1 MGNQPSRNLGILT
14 VLVLA
19 QFMGTS
25 LWFAGNAAA
34 PELEALLGQSGLVPM
49 ITSAVQLGFIV
60 GTFFYALFQL
70 SDRYSPSQVFLWSSL
85 AAGAVNVALL
95 LIPLQLEWILG
106 SRFLTGFFLGGIY
119 PVGMKIAADYT
130 KGGLGVALGFLVG
143 ALVLGT
149 AFPFLIQG
157 LELDVSYRVLILVPA
172 GLACLGGLLVGIGI
186 PNGPYRKPNPALN
199 FSLIPQLARNKALQ
213 GAAGGYFG
221 HMWEV
226 YTFWAF
232 LPLLLGFL
240 TQNTLSPA
248 TQSLWTFLLIGIGGI
263 SCAVG
268 GLISKK
274 VGSGT
279 VAMGSLIGSG
289 VCGLLLLLVPEFP
302 MAAVFPFLLLW
313 GLLVTAD
320 SPQFSTLVAQSVAPE
335 HRGTAL
341 TLVNGLGF
349 GLTIVSI
356 QVTQFASGFLSP
368 NQFIGLLCLG
378 PVVGVFLFFSSRRF
392 SQKNPEDLKKIPLT
406 PLPRV
411 IS

>member
-1 MGNQPSRNLGILT
+1 MAKNRGVLT
-14 VLVLA
+14 LAALVLA
-19 QFMGTS
+19 QFLGTS

-34 PELEALLGQSGLVPM
+34 PELESLLGQSGLVPT

-60 GTFFYALFQL
+60 GTFFYAVFQL
-70 SDRYSPSQVFLWSSL
+70 ADRYSPSQVFLWSSL

-95 LIPLQLEWILG
+95 WVPLQLEWILG

-130 KGGLGVALGFLVG
+130 KSGLGVALGFLVG
-143 ALVLGT
+143 ALVIGT

-186 PNGPYRKPNPALN
+186 PDGPYRKPNPALN

-221 HMWEV
+221 HMWEI

-240 TQNTLSPA
+240 THHTLSPA
-248 TQSLWTFLLIGIGGI
+248 TQSLWTFVLIGIGGI

-268 GLISKK
+268 GLISQKL
-274 VGSGT
+274 GSGT
-279 VAMGSLIGSG
+279 VAMASLIGSG
-289 VCGLLLLLVPEFP
+289 VCGLVLLVFPEFAFWAP
-302 MAAVFPFLLLW
+302 LPFLFVW
-313 GLLVTAD
+313 GLLLSPD

-356 QVTQFASGFLSP
+356 QFTQHLAGFLSP

-378 PVVGVFLFFSSRRF
+378 PVMGVFLFFYSRGF
-392 SQKNPEDLKKIPLT
+392 SKKNTGD
-406 PLPRV
+406 
-411 IS
+411 

>member
-1 MGNQPSRNLGILT
+1 MT

-60 GTFFYALFQL
+60 GTFGYAFFQVA
-70 SDRYSPSQVFLWSSL
+70 DRFSPSKVFLWSAVAAALANLSL
-85 AAGAVNVALL
+85 LFLPMQFEVLL
-95 LIPLQLEWILG
+95 G
-106 SRFLTGFFLGGIY
+106 GRFLTGVFLGGIY

-130 KGGLGVALGFLVG
+130 KGGLGVALGFLIG
-143 ALVLGT
+143 ALVVGT

-186 PNGPYRKPNPALN
+186 PDGPYRKPNPALN

-221 HMWEV
+221 HMWEL

-232 LPLLLGFL
+232 LPLLLGYL

-248 TQSLWTFLLIGIGGI
+248 TQSLWTFVLIGIGGI
-263 SCAVG
+263 SCSVG
-268 GLISKK
+268 GLVSQKL
-274 VGSGT
+274 GSGT
-279 VAMGSLIGSG
+279 VAMASLIGSG
-289 VCGLLLLLVPEFP
+289 TCGLILWVFPEFAFWAPIPFLFVWGLLLSP
-302 MAAVFPFLLLW
+302 
-313 GLLVTAD
+313 D

-378 PVVGVFLFFSSRRF
+378 PVVGVFLFL
-392 SQKNPEDLKKIPLT
+392 KNPTNK
-406 PLPRV
+406 
-411 IS
+411 

>member
-1 MGNQPSRNLGILT
+1 MGNRPSTSSHRWILT

-34 PELEALLGQSGLVPM
+34 PQLESLLGQSGLVPT

-60 GTFFYALFQL
+60 GTFFYAVFQV

-85 AAGAVNVALL
+85 MAGAVNVALL
-95 LIPLQLEWILG
+95 LVPLQLDWILG

-119 PVGMKIAADYT
+119 PVGMKIAADYS
-130 KGGLGVALGFLVG
+130 KEGLGLALGFLVG
-143 ALVLGT
+143 ALVVGT

-157 LELDVSYRVLILVPA
+157 LELDISYQALILVPA

-186 PNGPYRKPNPALN
+186 PDGPYRKPNPALN

-221 HMWEV
+221 HMWEL

-232 LPLLLGFL
+232 LPLLLNYL
-240 TQNTLSPA
+240 TQNTLTPA
-248 TQSLWTFLLIGIGGI
+248 IQSLWTFVLIGIGGI
-263 SCAVG
+263 SCSLG
-268 GLISKK
+268 GWIAQKL
-274 VGSGT
+274 GSGT
-279 VAMGSLIGSG
+279 VAMASLIGSG
-289 VCGLLLLLVPEFP
+289 TCGLILWVFPEVAYWAPIPFLFVWGLLLSP
-302 MAAVFPFLLLW
+302 
-313 GLLVTAD
+313 D

-356 QVTQFASGFLSP
+356 QVTQFAANFLSP

-378 PVVGVFLFFSSRRF
+378 PLVGVFLFFYSRG
-392 SQKNPEDLKKIPLT
+392 LKRI
-406 PLPRV
+406 
-411 IS
+411 

>member
-1 MGNQPSRNLGILT
+1 MAKNRGTLT
-14 VLVLA
+14 LAALVLA

-34 PELEALLGQSGLVPM
+34 PELEQLLGQSGLVPW

-60 GTFFYALFQL
+60 GTFFYAVFQL
-70 SDRYSPSQVFLWSSL
+70 ADRYSPSRVFLWSSL

-95 LIPLQLEWILG
+95 FVPLQLDWILG
-106 SRFLTGFFLGGIY
+106 SRFLTGFLLGGIY

-143 ALVLGT
+143 ALVVGT

-157 LELDVSYRVLILVPA
+157 MELDLSYQVLILVPA

-186 PNGPYRKPNPALN
+186 PDGPYRKPNPALN

-221 HMWEV
+221 HMWEL

-232 LPLLLGFL
+232 LPMLLGYL
-240 TQNTLSPA
+240 THYSLPPA
-248 TQSLWTFLLIGIGGI
+248 TQSLWTFVLIGIGGI
-263 SCAVG
+263 SCPLG
-268 GLISKK
+268 GLISQKL
-274 VGSGT
+274 GSGT
-279 VAMGSLIGSG
+279 VAMASLIGSG
-289 VCGLLLLLVPEFP
+289 ACGLVLGVFPEFAFWAPLPFLFVWGLLLSP
-302 MAAVFPFLLLW
+302 
-313 GLLVTAD
+313 D

-356 QVTQFASGFLSP
+356 QFTQHLAGFLSP

-378 PVVGVFLFFSSRRF
+378 PVVGVFLFFYSRR
-392 SQKNPEDLKKIPLT
+392 LKKS
-406 PLPRV
+406 PLPPW
-411 IS
+411 

>member
-1 MGNQPSRNLGILT
+1 MT

-34 PELEALLGQSGLVPM
+34 PELESLLGQSELVPM

-60 GTFFYALFQL
+60 GTFFYAVFQV
-70 SDRYSPSQVFLWSSL
+70 SDRYSPSRVFLWSSL
-85 AAGAVNVALL
+85 AAGAVNSALL
-95 LIPLQLEWILG
+95 LGPLQLDWILG

-143 ALVLGT
+143 ALVVGT

-186 PNGPYRKPNPALN
+186 PDGPYRKPNPALN

-221 HMWEV
+221 HMWEL

-232 LPLLLGFL
+232 LPLLLGYL

-248 TQSLWTFLLIGIGGI
+248 TQSLWTFVLIGIGGI
-263 SCAVG
+263 SCSVG
-268 GLISKK
+268 GLISQKL
-274 VGSGT
+274 GSGT
-279 VAMGSLIGSG
+279 VAMASLIGSG
-289 VCGLLLLLVPEFP
+289 TCGLILWVFPEFAFWAPISFLFVWGLLLSP
-302 MAAVFPFLLLW
+302 
-313 GLLVTAD
+313 D

-356 QVTQFASGFLSP
+356 QFTQFLAEFLSP
-368 NQFIGLLCLG
+368 NQFIGLLCIG
-378 PVVGVFLFFSSRRF
+378 PVVGVVLFL
-392 SQKNPEDLKKIPLT
+392 KNPKNK
-406 PLPRV
+406 
-411 IS
+411 

>member
-1 MGNQPSRNLGILT
+1 MSNNRGVLILAA
-14 VLVLA
+14 LVLA
-19 QFMGTS
+19 QFLGTS

-34 PELEALLGQSGLVPM
+34 PELERLLGQSGLVPT

-70 SDRYSPSQVFLWSSL
+70 TDRYSPSQVFLWSSL

-95 LIPLQLEWILG
+95 FVPLQLDWILG

-157 LELDVSYRVLILVPA
+157 LELDVSYRALILVPA

-186 PNGPYRKPNPALN
+186 PDGPYRKPNPALN

-221 HMWEV
+221 HMWEL

-232 LPLLLGFL
+232 LPLLISFL
-240 TQNTLSPA
+240 TKNSLSSVS
-248 TQSLWTFLLIGIGGI
+248 QSTWTFAIIAVGGI
-263 SCAVG
+263 SCALG
-268 GLISKK
+268 GLISQKL
-274 VGSGT
+274 GSGT
-279 VAMGSLIGSG
+279 VAMASLIGSG
-289 VCGLLLLLVPEFP
+289 VCGLVLGIFPEFAFWAP
-302 MAAVFPFLLLW
+302 IPFLFVW
-313 GLLVTAD
+313 GLLLSPD

-356 QVTQFASGFLSP
+356 QFTQHLAGFLSP

-378 PVVGVFLFFSSRRF
+378 PVVGVFLFL
-392 SQKNPEDLKKIPLT
+392 KNPKNKKSPPPPL
-406 PLPRV
+406 
-411 IS
+411 

>member
-1 MGNQPSRNLGILT
+1 MAKNRGTLT
-14 VLVLA
+14 LAALVLA

-34 PELEALLGQSGLVPM
+34 PELEQLLGQSGLVPM
-49 ITSAVQLGFIV
+49 ITSAVQLGFIM
-60 GTFFYALFQL
+60 GTFFYSVFQL
-70 SDRYSPSQVFLWSSL
+70 ADRYSPSQVFLWSSL
-85 AAGAVNVALL
+85 AAGAVNVALIFL
-95 LIPLQLEWILG
+95 PLQLDWILG

-143 ALVLGT
+143 ALVVGT

-157 LELDVSYRVLILVPA
+157 LELNLSYRVLILVPA
-172 GLACLGGLLVGIGI
+172 GSASIGGLLVGFGI
-186 PNGPYRKPNPALN
+186 PDGPYRKPNPALN

-221 HMWEV
+221 HMWEL

-232 LPLLLGFL
+232 LPMLLGFL
-240 TQNTLSPA
+240 THHTLSYA
-248 TQSLWTFLLIGIGGI
+248 TQSLWTFVLIGIGGI
-263 SCAVG
+263 SCSIG
-268 GLISKK
+268 GLISQKL
-274 VGSGT
+274 GSGT
-279 VAMGSLIGSG
+279 VAMASLIGSG
-289 VCGLLLLLVPEFP
+289 TCGLILWIFPEIAFWAPFPFLFVWGLLLSP
-302 MAAVFPFLLLW
+302 
-313 GLLVTAD
+313 D

-356 QVTQFASGFLSP
+356 QFTQYLAGFLSP
-368 NQFIGLLCLG
+368 NQFIGLLSLG
-378 PVVGVFLFFSSRRF
+378 PVVGVFLFFYSRRF
-392 SQKNPEDLKKIPLT
+392 SRKNTVD
-406 PLPRV
+406 
-411 IS
+411 

>member
-1 MGNQPSRNLGILT
+1 L
-14 VLVLA
+14 
-19 QFMGTS
+19 
-25 LWFAGNAAA
+25 
-34 PELEALLGQSGLVPM
+34 
-49 ITSAVQLGFIV
+49 
-60 GTFFYALFQL
+60 
-70 SDRYSPSQVFLWSSL
+70 D
-85 AAGAVNVALL
+85 
-95 LIPLQLEWILG
+95 WILG

-157 LELDVSYRVLILVPA
+157 LELDLSYRVLILVPA
-172 GLACLGGLLVGIGI
+172 FLACLGGLLVGIGI
-186 PNGPYRKPNPALN
+186 PDGPYRKPNPALN

-221 HMWEV
+221 HMWEL

-240 TQNTLSPA
+240 THNTLPPA
-248 TQSLWTFLLIGIGGI
+248 TQSLWTFVLIGIGGI
-263 SCAVG
+263 SCSVG
-268 GLISKK
+268 GLISQK

-279 VAMGSLIGSG
+279 VAMASLIGSG
-289 VCGLLLLLVPEFP
+289 ICGLILGVFPEFAFWAPLPFLFVWGLLLSP
-302 MAAVFPFLLLW
+302 
-313 GLLVTAD
+313 D

-356 QVTQFASGFLSP
+356 QFTQHLAGFLSP

-378 PVVGVFLFFSSRRF
+378 PVVGVFLFFYSRR
-392 SQKNPEDLKKIPLT
+392 LKKS
-406 PLPRV
+406 PLPPW
-411 IS
+411 

>member
-1 MGNQPSRNLGILT
+1 MAKNRGVLT
-14 VLVLA
+14 LAALVLA
-19 QFMGTS
+19 QFLGTS

-34 PELEALLGQSGLVPM
+34 PELESLLGQSGLVPT

-60 GTFFYALFQL
+60 GTFFYAVFQL
-70 SDRYSPSQVFLWSSL
+70 ADRYSPSQVFLWSSL

-95 LIPLQLEWILG
+95 FVPLQLDWILG

-130 KGGLGVALGFLVG
+130 KSGLGVALGFLVG
-143 ALVLGT
+143 ALVIGT

-157 LELDVSYRVLILVPA
+157 LELEVSYRVLILVPA

-186 PNGPYRKPNPALN
+186 PDGPYRKPNPALN

-221 HMWEV
+221 HMWEI

-240 TQNTLSPA
+240 THHTLSPA
-248 TQSLWTFLLIGIGGI
+248 NQSLWTFVLIGIGGI

-268 GLISKK
+268 GLISQK

-279 VAMGSLIGSG
+279 VAMASLIGSG
-289 VCGLLLLLVPEFP
+289 VCGLVLGVFPEFAFWAP
-302 MAAVFPFLLLW
+302 IPFLFVW
-313 GLLVTAD
+313 GLLLSPD

-335 HRGTAL
+335 HRGTTL

-356 QVTQFASGFLSP
+356 QFTQYLAGFLSP

-378 PVVGVFLFFSSRRF
+378 PVVGVFLFFYSRRF
-392 SQKNPEDLKKIPLT
+392 SQKNTAD
-406 PLPRV
+406 
-411 IS
+411 

>member
-1 MGNQPSRNLGILT
+1 MAKNRGVLT
-14 VLVLA
+14 LAALVLA
-19 QFMGTS
+19 QFLGTS

-34 PELEALLGQSGLVPM
+34 PELESLLGQSGLVPT

-60 GTFFYALFQL
+60 GTFFYAVFQL
-70 SDRYSPSQVFLWSSL
+70 ADRYSPSQVFLWSSL

-95 LIPLQLEWILG
+95 WVPLQLEWILG

-143 ALVLGT
+143 ALVVGT

-157 LELDVSYRVLILVPA
+157 LELDLSYRVLILVPA

-186 PNGPYRKPNPALN
+186 PDGPYRKPNPALN
-199 FSLIPQLARNKALQ
+199 FSLIPKLARNKALQ

-221 HMWEV
+221 HMWEL

-240 TQNTLSPA
+240 THNTLSPA
-248 TQSLWTFLLIGIGGI
+248 TQSLWTFVLIGIGGI
-263 SCAVG
+263 SCSVG
-268 GLISKK
+268 GLISQKL
-274 VGSGT
+274 GSGT
-279 VAMGSLIGSG
+279 VAMASLIGSG
-289 VCGLLLLLVPEFP
+289 ACGLILGVFPEFAFWAPIPFLFVWGLLLSP
-302 MAAVFPFLLLW
+302 
-313 GLLVTAD
+313 D

-356 QVTQFASGFLSP
+356 QFTQHLAGFLSP

-378 PVVGVFLFFSSRRF
+378 PVVGVFLFFYSPGY
-392 SQKNPEDLKKIPLT
+392 SQKNTGD
-406 PLPRV
+406 
-411 IS
+411 

>member
-1 MGNQPSRNLGILT
+1 MGNRPSPSPSPSRNLGILT

-34 PELEALLGQSGLVPM
+34 PELEGLLGQSGLVPM

-60 GTFFYALFQL
+60 GTFFYAVFQV
-70 SDRYSPSQVFLWSSL
+70 SDRYSPSRVFLWSSL
-85 AAGAVNVALL
+85 AAGAVNVTLL
-95 LIPLQLEWILG
+95 FVPLQLEWILG

-143 ALVLGT
+143 ALVVGT

-186 PNGPYRKPNPALN
+186 PDGPYRKPNPALN

-221 HMWEV
+221 HMWEL

-232 LPLLLGFL
+232 LPLLLSFL

-248 TQSLWTFLLIGIGGI
+248 TQSLWTFVLIGIGGI
-263 SCAVG
+263 SCSVG
-268 GLISKK
+268 GLVSQKL
-274 VGSGT
+274 GSGT
-279 VAMGSLIGSG
+279 VAMASLIGSG
-289 VCGLLLLLVPEFP
+289 ICGLVLWVFPEFAFWVPIPFLFVWGLLLSP
-302 MAAVFPFLLLW
+302 
-313 GLLVTAD
+313 D

-356 QVTQFASGFLSP
+356 QFTQHLAGFLSP
-368 NQFIGLLCLG
+368 NQFIGLLCIG
-378 PVVGVFLFFSSRRF
+378 PVVGVFLFFSS
-392 SQKNPEDLKKIPLT
+392 T
-406 PLPRV
+406 PG
-411 IS
+411 

>member
-1 MGNQPSRNLGILT
+1 MAKNRGVLT
-14 VLVLA
+14 LAALVLA
-19 QFMGTS
+19 QFLGTS

-34 PELEALLGQSGLVPM
+34 PELESLLGQSGLVPT

-60 GTFFYALFQL
+60 GTFFYAVFQL
-70 SDRYSPSQVFLWSSL
+70 ADRYSPSQVFLWSSL

-95 LIPLQLEWILG
+95 FVPLQLEWILG

-143 ALVLGT
+143 ALVVGT

-186 PNGPYRKPNPALN
+186 PDGPYRKPNPALN

-221 HMWEV
+221 HMWEI

-240 TQNTLSPA
+240 THNTLSPA
-248 TQSLWTFLLIGIGGI
+248 TQSLWTFVLIGIGGI

-268 GLISKK
+268 GLISQKL
-274 VGSGT
+274 GSGT
-279 VAMGSLIGSG
+279 VAMASLIGSG
-289 VCGLLLLLVPEFP
+289 VCGLVLLVFPEFAFWAP
-302 MAAVFPFLLLW
+302 LPFLFVW
-313 GLLVTAD
+313 GLLLSPD

-356 QVTQFASGFLSP
+356 QFTQHLAGFLSP

-378 PVVGVFLFFSSRRF
+378 PVVGVFLFFYSRGF
-392 SQKNPEDLKKIPLT
+392 SKKNTGE
-406 PLPRV
+406 
-411 IS
+411 

>member
-1 MGNQPSRNLGILT
+1 MGNRPSPSPSRNLGILT

-34 PELEALLGQSGLVPM
+34 PELESLLGQSELVPM

-60 GTFFYALFQL
+60 GTFFYAVFQV
-70 SDRYSPSQVFLWSSL
+70 SDRYSPSRVFLWSSL
-85 AAGAVNVALL
+85 AAGAVNSALL
-95 LIPLQLEWILG
+95 LGPLQLDWILG

-143 ALVLGT
+143 ALVVGT

-186 PNGPYRKPNPALN
+186 PDGPYRKPNPALN

-221 HMWEV
+221 HMWEL

-232 LPLLLGFL
+232 LPLLLGYL

-248 TQSLWTFLLIGIGGI
+248 TQSLWTFVLIGIGGI
-263 SCAVG
+263 SCSVG
-268 GLISKK
+268 GLISQKL
-274 VGSGT
+274 GSGT
-279 VAMGSLIGSG
+279 VAMASLIGSG
-289 VCGLLLLLVPEFP
+289 TCGLILWVFPEFAFWAPISFLFVWGLLLSP
-302 MAAVFPFLLLW
+302 
-313 GLLVTAD
+313 D

-356 QVTQFASGFLSP
+356 QFTQFLAEFLSP
-368 NQFIGLLCLG
+368 NQFIGLLCIG
-378 PVVGVFLFFSSRRF
+378 PVVGVVLFL
-392 SQKNPEDLKKIPLT
+392 KNPKNK
-406 PLPRV
+406 
-411 IS
+411 

>member
-1 MGNQPSRNLGILT
+1 MAKNRGVLT
-14 VLVLA
+14 LAALVLA

-34 PELEALLGQSGLVPM
+34 PELEQLLGQSGLVPM

-60 GTFFYALFQL
+60 GTFFYAVFQL
-70 SDRYSPSQVFLWSSL
+70 ADRYSPSTVFLWSSL

-95 LIPLQLEWILG
+95 FVPLQLDWILG

-143 ALVLGT
+143 ALVVGT

-157 LELDVSYRVLILVPA
+157 LELDLSYQVLILVPA
-172 GLACLGGLLVGIGI
+172 GLASLGGLLVGIGI
-186 PNGPYRKPNPALN
+186 PDGPYRKPNPALN

-213 GAAGGYFG
+213 GAAGGYLG
-221 HMWEV
+221 HMWEL

-240 TQNTLSPA
+240 THHTLPPA
-248 TQSLWTFLLIGIGGI
+248 TQSLWTFVLIGIGGI
-263 SCAVG
+263 SCSVG
-268 GLISKK
+268 GLISQKL
-274 VGSGT
+274 GSGT
-279 VAMGSLIGSG
+279 VAMASLIGSG
-289 VCGLLLLLVPEFP
+289 VCGLILGVFPEFAFWAP
-302 MAAVFPFLLLW
+302 LPFLFVW
-313 GLLVTAD
+313 GLLLSPD

-356 QVTQFASGFLSP
+356 QFTQHLAGFLSP

-378 PVVGVFLFFSSRRF
+378 PVVGVFLFFYSRRF
-392 SQKNPEDLKKIPLT
+392 SQKNTAD
-406 PLPRV
+406 
-411 IS
+411 

>member
-1 MGNQPSRNLGILT
+1 MSNNRGVLT
-14 VLVLA
+14 LAALVLA
-19 QFMGTS
+19 QFLGTS

-34 PELEALLGQSGLVPM
+34 PELERLLGQSGLVPM

-60 GTFFYALFQL
+60 GTFFYAVFQL

-85 AAGAVNVALL
+85 AAGAVNVALFFV
-95 LIPLQLEWILG
+95 PLQLEWILG

-143 ALVLGT
+143 ALVVGT

-186 PNGPYRKPNPALN
+186 PDGPYRKPNPALN

-221 HMWEV
+221 HMWEL

-232 LPLLLGFL
+232 LPLLLSFL

-248 TQSLWTFLLIGIGGI
+248 TQSMWTFVLIGIGGI

-268 GLISKK
+268 GLISQKL
-274 VGSGT
+274 GSGT
-279 VAMGSLIGSG
+279 VAMASLIGSG
-289 VCGLLLLLVPEFP
+289 ACGLILWVFPEFAFWAPISFLFVWGLLLSP
-302 MAAVFPFLLLW
+302 
-313 GLLVTAD
+313 D

-335 HRGTAL
+335 HCGTAL

-392 SQKNPEDLKKIPLT
+392 SKKNTGDQGI
-406 PLPRV
+406 
-411 IS
+411 

>member
-1 MGNQPSRNLGILT
+1 MAKNRGTLT
-14 VLVLA
+14 LAALVLA

-34 PELEALLGQSGLVPM
+34 PELEGLLAQSGLVPW

-60 GTFFYALFQL
+60 GTFFYSVFQL
-70 SDRYSPSQVFLWSSL
+70 ADRYSPSQVFLWSSL
-85 AAGAVNVALL
+85 AAGAVNVALIFL
-95 LIPLQLEWILG
+95 PLQLDWILG

-143 ALVLGT
+143 ALVVGT

-157 LELDVSYRVLILVPA
+157 LELNLSYRVLILVPA
-172 GLACLGGLLVGIGI
+172 GLASLGGLLVGFGI
-186 PNGPYRKPNPALN
+186 PDGPYRKPNPALN

-221 HMWEV
+221 HMWEL

-232 LPLLLGFL
+232 LPMLLGFL
-240 TQNTLSPA
+240 THHTLSYA
-248 TQSLWTFLLIGIGGI
+248 TQSLWTFVLIGIGGI
-263 SCAVG
+263 SCSIG
-268 GLISKK
+268 GLISQKL
-274 VGSGT
+274 GSGT
-279 VAMGSLIGSG
+279 VAMASLIGSG
-289 VCGLLLLLVPEFP
+289 TCGLILWIFPEIAFWAPFPFLFVWGLLLSP
-302 MAAVFPFLLLW
+302 
-313 GLLVTAD
+313 D

-356 QVTQFASGFLSP
+356 QFTQYLAGFLSP
-368 NQFIGLLCLG
+368 NQFIGLLSLG
-378 PVVGVFLFFSSRRF
+378 PVVGVFLFFYSRRF
-392 SQKNPEDLKKIPLT
+392 SRKNTVD
-406 PLPRV
+406 
-411 IS
+411 

>member
-1 MGNQPSRNLGILT
+1 MAKNRGVLT
-14 VLVLA
+14 LAALVLA
-19 QFMGTS
+19 QFLGTS

-34 PELEALLGQSGLVPM
+34 PELESLLGQSGLVPT

-60 GTFFYALFQL
+60 GTFFYAVFQL
-70 SDRYSPSQVFLWSSL
+70 ADRYSPSQVFLWSSL

-95 LIPLQLEWILG
+95 WVPLQLEWILG

-130 KGGLGVALGFLVG
+130 KSGLGVALGFLVG
-143 ALVLGT
+143 ALVIGT

-186 PNGPYRKPNPALN
+186 PDGPYRKPNPALN

-221 HMWEV
+221 HMWEI

-240 TQNTLSPA
+240 THHTLSPA
-248 TQSLWTFLLIGIGGI
+248 TQSLWTFVLIGIGGI

-268 GLISKK
+268 GLISQKL
-274 VGSGT
+274 GSGT
-279 VAMGSLIGSG
+279 VAMASLIGSG

-302 MAAVFPFLLLW
+302 MPAVFPFLLLW

-356 QVTQFASGFLSP
+356 QFTQFLAGFLSP

-378 PVVGVFLFFSSRRF
+378 PVVGVGLFFWRG
-392 SQKNPEDLKKIPLT
+392 KVKKT
-406 PLPRV
+406 
-411 IS
+411 

>member
-1 MGNQPSRNLGILT
+1 
-14 VLVLA
+14 
-19 QFMGTS
+19 
-25 LWFAGNAAA
+25 
-34 PELEALLGQSGLVPM
+34 
-49 ITSAVQLGFIV
+49 
-60 GTFFYALFQL
+60 
-70 SDRYSPSQVFLWSSL
+70 
-85 AAGAVNVALL
+85 
-95 LIPLQLEWILG
+95 
-106 SRFLTGFFLGGIY
+106 
-119 PVGMKIAADYT
+119 MKIAADYT

-157 LELDVSYRVLILVPA
+157 LELDVSYRALILVPA

-186 PNGPYRKPNPALN
+186 PDGPYRKPNPALN

-221 HMWEV
+221 HMWEL

-232 LPLLLGFL
+232 LPLLLSFL

-248 TQSLWTFLLIGIGGI
+248 TQSLWTFVLIGVGGI

-268 GLISKK
+268 GLISQKL
-274 VGSGT
+274 GSGT
-279 VAMGSLIGSG
+279 VAMASLIGSG
-289 VCGLLLLLVPEFP
+289 TCGLVLWVFPEFAFWVPIPFLFVWGLLLSP
-302 MAAVFPFLLLW
+302 
-313 GLLVTAD
+313 D

-356 QVTQFASGFLSP
+356 QFTQHLAGFLSP

-378 PVVGVFLFFSSRRF
+378 PVVGVFLFFSSRGSSR
-392 SQKNPEDLKKIPLT
+392 KNPVD
-406 PLPRV
+406 
-411 IS
+411 

>member
-1 MGNQPSRNLGILT
+1 MGNRPSPSPSRNLGILT

-34 PELEALLGQSGLVPM
+34 PELEGLLGQSGLVPM

-60 GTFFYALFQL
+60 GTFFYAVFQV
-70 SDRYSPSQVFLWSSL
+70 SDRYSPSRVFLWSSL

-95 LIPLQLEWILG
+95 FVPLQLDLIFG

-143 ALVLGT
+143 ALVVGT

-157 LELDVSYRVLILVPA
+157 LELDVSYRALILVPA

-186 PNGPYRKPNPALN
+186 PDGPYRKPNPALN

-221 HMWEV
+221 HMWEL

-232 LPLLLGFL
+232 LPLLLSFL

-248 TQSLWTFLLIGIGGI
+248 TQSLWTFVLIGIGGI
-263 SCAVG
+263 SCSVG
-268 GLISKK
+268 GLVSQKL
-274 VGSGT
+274 GSGT
-279 VAMGSLIGSG
+279 VAMASLIGSG
-289 VCGLLLLLVPEFP
+289 TCGLVLWVFPEFAFWVPIPFLFVWGLLLSP
-302 MAAVFPFLLLW
+302 
-313 GLLVTAD
+313 D

-356 QVTQFASGFLSP
+356 QVTQFAAGFLSP
-368 NQFIGLLCLG
+368 NQFIGLLCIG
-378 PVVGVFLFFSSRRF
+378 PVVGVFLFFSS
-392 SQKNPEDLKKIPLT
+392 T
-406 PLPRV
+406 PG
-411 IS
+411 

>member
-1 MGNQPSRNLGILT
+1 MGNRPSPSPSPSRNLGILT

-60 GTFFYALFQL
+60 GTFFYAVFQV
-70 SDRYSPSQVFLWSSL
+70 SDRYSPSRVFLWSSL
-85 AAGAVNVALL
+85 AAGAVNSALL
-95 LIPLQLEWILG
+95 LVPLQLDWILG

-143 ALVLGT
+143 ALVVGT

-157 LELDVSYRVLILVPA
+157 LELDVSYVALILVPA

-186 PNGPYRKPNPALN
+186 PDGPYRKPNPALN

-221 HMWEV
+221 HMWEL

-232 LPLLLGFL
+232 LPLLLNFL

-248 TQSLWTFLLIGIGGI
+248 TQSLWTFVLIGIGGI
-263 SCAVG
+263 SCSLG
-268 GLISKK
+268 GLISQKL
-274 VGSGT
+274 GSGT
-279 VAMGSLIGSG
+279 VAMTSLIGSG
-289 VCGLLLLLVPEFP
+289 TCGLILWVFPEFAFWAPISFLFVWGLLLSP
-302 MAAVFPFLLLW
+302 
-313 GLLVTAD
+313 D

-349 GLTIVSI
+349 GLTIISI
-356 QVTQFASGFLSP
+356 QFTHHLAGFLSP

-378 PVVGVFLFFSSRRF
+378 PVVGVFLFL
-392 SQKNPEDLKKIPLT
+392 KNPTNK
-406 PLPRV
+406 
-411 IS
+411 

>member
-1 MGNQPSRNLGILT
+1 MGNRPSPSPSRNLGILT

-34 PELEALLGQSGLVPM
+34 PELEDLLGQSGLVPI

-60 GTFFYALFQL
+60 GTFFYAVFQV
-70 SDRYSPSQVFLWSSL
+70 SDRYSPSRVFLWSSL
-85 AAGAVNVALL
+85 AAGAVNSALL
-95 LIPLQLEWILG
+95 LVPLQLDWILC

-143 ALVLGT
+143 ALVVGT

-157 LELDVSYRVLILVPA
+157 LELDVSYRALILVPA
-172 GLACLGGLLVGIGI
+172 ALACLGGLLVGIGI
-186 PNGPYRKPNPALN
+186 PDGPYRKPNPALN

-221 HMWEV
+221 HMWEL

-232 LPLLLGFL
+232 LPLLLNFL

-248 TQSLWTFLLIGIGGI
+248 TQSLWTFVLIGIGGI
-263 SCAVG
+263 SCSLG
-268 GLISKK
+268 GLISQKL
-274 VGSGT
+274 GSGT
-279 VAMGSLIGSG
+279 VAMASLIGSG
-289 VCGLLLLLVPEFP
+289 TCGLILWVFPEFAFWAPISFLFVWGLLLSP
-302 MAAVFPFLLLW
+302 
-313 GLLVTAD
+313 D

-349 GLTIVSI
+349 GLTIISI
-356 QVTQFASGFLSP
+356 QFTHHLAGFLSP

-378 PVVGVFLFFSSRRF
+378 PVVGVFLFL
-392 SQKNPEDLKKIPLT
+392 KNPTNK
-406 PLPRV
+406 
-411 IS
+411 

>member
-1 MGNQPSRNLGILT
+1 MGNRPLPSSNLGILT

-34 PELEALLGQSGLVPM
+34 PQLESLLGQSGLIPM

-60 GTFFYALFQL
+60 GTFFYAVFQV
-70 SDRYSPSQVFLWSSL
+70 SDRYSPSRVFLWSSL
-85 AAGAVNVALL
+85 TAGAVNVALL
-95 LIPLQLEWILG
+95 LVPLQLDWILG

-130 KGGLGVALGFLVG
+130 KGGLGAALGFLVG
-143 ALVLGT
+143 ALVVGT

-157 LELDVSYRVLILVPA
+157 LELDVSYQALILVPA
-172 GLACLGGLLVGIGI
+172 GLAGLGGLLVGIGI
-186 PNGPYRKPNPALN
+186 PDGPYRKPNPALN
-199 FSLIPQLARNKALQ
+199 FSLIPQLARNKALK

-221 HMWEV
+221 HMWEL

-232 LPLLLGFL
+232 LPMLLNFL

-248 TQSLWTFLLIGIGGI
+248 TQSLWTFVLIGIGGI
-263 SCAVG
+263 SCSVG
-268 GLISKK
+268 GLISQKL
-274 VGSGT
+274 GSGT
-279 VAMGSLIGSG
+279 VAMASLIGSG
-289 VCGLLLLLVPEFP
+289 TCGLILWVFPEFAFWAPMPFLFVWGLLLSP
-302 MAAVFPFLLLW
+302 
-313 GLLVTAD
+313 D

-356 QVTQFASGFLSP
+356 QFTQHLAGFLSP
-368 NQFIGLLCLG
+368 HQFIGLLCIG
-378 PVVGVFLFFSSRRF
+378 PVVGVFLFFSSRR
-392 SQKNPEDLKKIPLT
+392 SSRKNRGD
-406 PLPRV
+406 
-411 IS
+411 

>member
-1 MGNQPSRNLGILT
+1 MGNRPSPSRNLGILT

-34 PELEALLGQSGLVPM
+34 PELESLLGKTGLVPW
-49 ITSAVQLGFIV
+49 ITSAVQLGFIL
-60 GTFFYALFQL
+60 GTFGYAFFQVA
-70 SDRYSPSQVFLWSSL
+70 DRFSPSKVFLWSAVAAALANLSL
-85 AAGAVNVALL
+85 LFL
-95 LIPLQLEWILG
+95 PLQVEVLLG
-106 SRFLTGFFLGGIY
+106 GRFLTGVFLGGIY
-119 PVGMKIAADYT
+119 PVGMKIAADYVED
-130 KGGLGVALGFLVG
+130 GLGMALGFLVG
-143 ALVLGT
+143 ALVVGT

-157 LELDVSYRVLILVPA
+157 LELDVSYRALILVPA

-186 PNGPYRKPNPALN
+186 PDGPYRKRNPALN

-221 HMWEV
+221 HMWEL

-232 LPLLLGFL
+232 LPLLLNFL

-248 TQSLWTFLLIGIGGI
+248 TQSLWTFVLIGIGRI

-268 GLISKK
+268 GLISQKL
-274 VGSGT
+274 GSGT
-279 VAMGSLIGSG
+279 VAMASLIGSG
-289 VCGLLLLLVPEFP
+289 TCGLILWVFPEFPCWAPIPFLFVWGLLLSP
-302 MAAVFPFLLLW
+302 
-313 GLLVTAD
+313 D

-341 TLVNGLGF
+341 TVVNGLGF

-356 QVTQFASGFLSP
+356 QVTQFAAGFLSP

-378 PVVGVFLFFSSRRF
+378 PVVGVGLFFWRGKVS
-392 SQKNPEDLKKIPLT
+392 NT
-406 PLPRV
+406 
-411 IS
+411 

>member
-1 MGNQPSRNLGILT
+1 MGNRPSPSSNLRILT

-60 GTFFYALFQL
+60 GTFFYAVFQV
-70 SDRYSPSQVFLWSSL
+70 SDRYSPSRVFLWSSL

-95 LIPLQLEWILG
+95 LVPLQLDLILG

-143 ALVLGT
+143 ALVVGT

-186 PNGPYRKPNPALN
+186 PDGPYRKPNPALN

-221 HMWEV
+221 HMWEL

-232 LPLLLGFL
+232 LPLLLGYL

-248 TQSLWTFLLIGIGGI
+248 TQSLWTFVLIGIGGI
-263 SCAVG
+263 SCSVG
-268 GLISKK
+268 GLISQKL
-274 VGSGT
+274 GSGT
-279 VAMGSLIGSG
+279 VAMASLIGSG
-289 VCGLLLLLVPEFP
+289 TCGLILWVFPEFAFWAPISFLFVWGLLLSP
-302 MAAVFPFLLLW
+302 
-313 GLLVTAD
+313 D

-356 QVTQFASGFLSP
+356 QFTQFLAEFLSP
-368 NQFIGLLCLG
+368 NQFIGLLCIG
-378 PVVGVFLFFSSRRF
+378 PVVGVVLFL
-392 SQKNPEDLKKIPLT
+392 KNPTNK
-406 PLPRV
+406 
-411 IS
+411 

>member
-1 MGNQPSRNLGILT
+1 MGNRPSTSRNLGILT

-34 PELEALLGQSGLVPM
+34 PELESLLGQSGLVPM

-70 SDRYSPSQVFLWSSL
+70 SDRYSPSRVFLWSSL

-95 LIPLQLEWILG
+95 LVPLQLDLILG

-172 GLACLGGLLVGIGI
+172 GLACLGGLLIGIGI
-186 PNGPYRKPNPALN
+186 PDGPYRKPNPALN

-221 HMWEV
+221 HMWEL

-248 TQSLWTFLLIGIGGI
+248 TQSMWTFVLIGIGGI

-268 GLISKK
+268 GLISQK
-274 VGSGT
+274 VGST
-279 VAMGSLIGSG
+279 QVAMVSLVGSG
-289 VCGLLLLLVPEFP
+289 ACGLLLLLLPEIP
-302 MAAVFPFLLLW
+302 LVAVLPFLLIW
-313 GLLVTAD
+313 GMLVTAD
-320 SPQFSTLVAQSVAPE
+320 SPQFSTLVAQSVSPE
-335 HRGTAL
+335 DRGTAL

-356 QVTQFASGFLSP
+356 QVTQFAAGFLSP

-378 PVVGVFLFFSSRRF
+378 PVVGVGLFL
-392 SQKNPEDLKKIPLT
+392 KNPTNK
-406 PLPRV
+406 
-411 IS
+411 

>member
-1 MGNQPSRNLGILT
+1 MGNRPSPSPSRNLGILT

-60 GTFFYALFQL
+60 GTFGYAFFQVA
-70 SDRYSPSQVFLWSSL
+70 DRFSPSKVFLWSAVAAALANLSL
-85 AAGAVNVALL
+85 LFLPMQFEVLL
-95 LIPLQLEWILG
+95 G
-106 SRFLTGFFLGGIY
+106 GRFLTGVFLGGIY

-130 KGGLGVALGFLVG
+130 KGGLGVALGFLIG
-143 ALVLGT
+143 ALVVGT

-186 PNGPYRKPNPALN
+186 PDGPYRKPNPALN

-221 HMWEV
+221 HMWEL

-232 LPLLLGFL
+232 LPLLLGYL

-248 TQSLWTFLLIGIGGI
+248 TQSLWTFVLIGIGGI
-263 SCAVG
+263 SCSVG
-268 GLISKK
+268 GLVSQKL
-274 VGSGT
+274 GSGT
-279 VAMGSLIGSG
+279 VAMASLIGSG
-289 VCGLLLLLVPEFP
+289 TCGLILWVFPEFAFWAPIPFLFVWGLLLSP
-302 MAAVFPFLLLW
+302 
-313 GLLVTAD
+313 D

-378 PVVGVFLFFSSRRF
+378 PVVGVFLFL
-392 SQKNPEDLKKIPLT
+392 KNPTNK
-406 PLPRV
+406 
-411 IS
+411 

>member
-1 MGNQPSRNLGILT
+1 MGNRPSPSPSRNLGILT

-60 GTFFYALFQL
+60 GTFFYAVFQL

-95 LIPLQLEWILG
+95 FVPLQLDLILG

-157 LELDVSYRVLILVPA
+157 LELDVSYRALILVPA
-172 GLACLGGLLVGIGI
+172 SLACLGGLLVVIGI
-186 PNGPYRKPNPALN
+186 PDGPYRKPNPVLN

-221 HMWEV
+221 HMWEL

-232 LPLLLGFL
+232 LPLLLSFL

-248 TQSLWTFLLIGIGGI
+248 TQSMWTFVLIGIGGI

-268 GLISKK
+268 GLISQKL
-274 VGSGT
+274 GSGT
-279 VAMGSLIGSG
+279 VAMASLIGSG
-289 VCGLLLLLVPEFP
+289 ACGLILWVFPEFAFWAPISFLFVWGLLLSP
-302 MAAVFPFLLLW
+302 
-313 GLLVTAD
+313 D

-356 QVTQFASGFLSP
+356 QFTQHLAGFLSP
-368 NQFIGLLCLG
+368 NQFIGLLCIG
-378 PVVGVFLFFSSRRF
+378 PVVGVFLFFWRGKVRRNLGD
-392 SQKNPEDLKKIPLT
+392 SI
-406 PLPRV
+406 
-411 IS
+411 

>member
-1 MGNQPSRNLGILT
+1 MT

-60 GTFFYALFQL
+60 GTFGYAFFQVA
-70 SDRYSPSQVFLWSSL
+70 DRFSPSKVFLWSAVAAALANLSL
-85 AAGAVNVALL
+85 LFLPMQFEVLL
-95 LIPLQLEWILG
+95 G
-106 SRFLTGFFLGGIY
+106 GRFLTGVFLGGIY

-172 GLACLGGLLVGIGI
+172 GLAGLGGLLVGIGI
-186 PNGPYRKPNPALN
+186 PDGPYRKPNPALN

-213 GAAGGYFG
+213 GSAGGYFG
-221 HMWEV
+221 HMWEL

-232 LPLLLGFL
+232 LPLLLNFL

-248 TQSLWTFLLIGIGGI
+248 TQSLWTFVLIGIGGI
-263 SCAVG
+263 SCSLG
-268 GLISKK
+268 GLISQKL
-274 VGSGT
+274 GSGT
-279 VAMGSLIGSG
+279 VAMASLIGSG
-289 VCGLLLLLVPEFP
+289 TCGLILWVFPEFAFWAPIPFLFIWGLLLSP
-302 MAAVFPFLLLW
+302 
-313 GLLVTAD
+313 D

-349 GLTIVSI
+349 GLTIISI
-356 QVTQFASGFLSP
+356 QFTQYLAEFLSP
-368 NQFIGLLCLG
+368 NQFIGLLCIG
-378 PVVGVFLFFSSRRF
+378 PVVGVILFL
-392 SQKNPEDLKKIPLT
+392 KNPTNK
-406 PLPRV
+406 
-411 IS
+411 

>member
-1 MGNQPSRNLGILT
+1 MGNRPSPSPSRNLGILT

-60 GTFFYALFQL
+60 GTFFYAVFQV
-70 SDRYSPSQVFLWSSL
+70 SDRYSPSRVFLWSSL
-85 AAGAVNVALL
+85 AAGAVNSALL
-95 LIPLQLEWILG
+95 FVPLQLEWILG

-143 ALVLGT
+143 ALVVGT

-172 GLACLGGLLVGIGI
+172 CLAGLGGLLVGIGI
-186 PNGPYRKPNPALN
+186 PDGPYRKPNPALN

-221 HMWEV
+221 HMWEL

-232 LPLLLGFL
+232 LPLLLNFL

-248 TQSLWTFLLIGIGGI
+248 TQSLWTFVLIGIGGI
-263 SCAVG
+263 SCSVG
-268 GLISKK
+268 GLISQKL
-274 VGSGT
+274 GSGT
-279 VAMGSLIGSG
+279 VAMASLIGSG
-289 VCGLLLLLVPEFP
+289 TCGLILWVFPEFAFWAPISFLFVWGLLLSP
-302 MAAVFPFLLLW
+302 
-313 GLLVTAD
+313 D

-356 QVTQFASGFLSP
+356 QFTQFLAEFLSP
-368 NQFIGLLCLG
+368 NQFIGLLCIG
-378 PVVGVFLFFSSRRF
+378 PVVGVVLFL
-392 SQKNPEDLKKIPLT
+392 KNPTNK
-406 PLPRV
+406 
-411 IS
+411 

>member
-1 MGNQPSRNLGILT
+1 MASRPRSNFGILT

-34 PELEALLGQSGLVPM
+34 PELEGLLGQSGLVPM

-60 GTFFYALFQL
+60 GTFFYAVFQL
-70 SDRYSPSQVFLWSSL
+70 SDRYSPSRVFLWSSL
-85 AAGAVNVALL
+85 AAGAVNIALL
-95 LIPLQLEWILG
+95 LVPLQLEWVLG

-143 ALVLGT
+143 ALVVGT

-157 LELDVSYRVLILVPA
+157 LELDVSYRALILVPA

-186 PNGPYRKPNPALN
+186 ADGPYRKPNPALN

-221 HMWEV
+221 HMWEL

-232 LPLLLGFL
+232 LPLLLSFL
-240 TQNTLSPA
+240 THNSLPPA
-248 TQSLWTFLLIGIGGI
+248 TQSLWTFVLIGIGGI
-263 SCAVG
+263 SCTVG
-268 GLISKK
+268 GLISQKL
-274 VGSGT
+274 GSGT
-279 VAMGSLIGSG
+279 VAMASLIGSG
-289 VCGLLLLLVPEFP
+289 TCGVVLGIFPEFAFWAPIPFLFVWGLLLSP
-302 MAAVFPFLLLW
+302 
-313 GLLVTAD
+313 D

-341 TLVNGLGF
+341 TMVNGLGF

-356 QVTQFASGFLSP
+356 QVTHFAANFLSP

-378 PVVGVFLFFSSRRF
+378 PLVGVFLFFYSRRF
-392 SQKNPEDLKKIPLT
+392 SKKNPAD
-406 PLPRV
+406 
-411 IS
+411 

>member
-1 MGNQPSRNLGILT
+1 MSNNRGVLT
-14 VLVLA
+14 LAALVLA
-19 QFMGTS
+19 QFLGTS

-34 PELEALLGQSGLVPM
+34 PELERLLGQSGLVPT

-70 SDRYSPSQVFLWSSL
+70 ADRYSPSQVFLWSSL

-119 PVGMKIAADYT
+119 PVGMKIATDYT

-172 GLACLGGLLVGIGI
+172 GLACLGGLLVGLGI
-186 PNGPYRKPNPALN
+186 PDGPYRKPNPALN

-221 HMWEV
+221 HMWEL

-248 TQSLWTFLLIGIGGI
+248 TQSLWTFVLIGIGGI
-263 SCAVG
+263 SCSVG
-268 GLISKK
+268 GLISQK

-279 VAMGSLIGSG
+279 VAMASLIGSG
-289 VCGLLLLLVPEFP
+289 ACGLILWVFPEFAFWVPIPFLFVWGLLLSP
-302 MAAVFPFLLLW
+302 
-313 GLLVTAD
+313 D

-356 QVTQFASGFLSP
+356 QFTQHLAGFLSP
-368 NQFIGLLCLG
+368 NQFIGLLCIG

-392 SQKNPEDLKKIPLT
+392 LRKNTGDQGI
-406 PLPRV
+406 
-411 IS
+411 

>member
-1 MGNQPSRNLGILT
+1 MSSNRGVLT
-14 VLVLA
+14 LAALVLA
-19 QFMGTS
+19 QFLGTS

-34 PELEALLGQSGLVPM
+34 PELEQLLGQSGLVPW

-60 GTFFYALFQL
+60 GTFFYAVFQL
-70 SDRYSPSQVFLWSSL
+70 ADRYSPSQVFLWSSL

-95 LIPLQLEWILG
+95 FVPLQLDWILG

-157 LELDVSYRVLILVPA
+157 LELDISYRVLILVPA

-186 PNGPYRKPNPALN
+186 PDGPYRKPNPALN

-221 HMWEV
+221 HMWEI

-240 TQNTLSPA
+240 THNTLPPA
-248 TQSLWTFLLIGIGGI
+248 TQSLWTFVLIGIGGI

-268 GLISKK
+268 GLISQKL
-274 VGSGT
+274 GSGT
-279 VAMGSLIGSG
+279 VAMASLIGSG
-289 VCGLLLLLVPEFP
+289 VCGLILWVFPEFAFWVP
-302 MAAVFPFLLLW
+302 LPFLFVW
-313 GLLVTAD
+313 GLLLSPD

-349 GLTIVSI
+349 GLTIISI
-356 QVTQFASGFLSP
+356 QFTQHLAGFLSP

-378 PVVGVFLFFSSRRF
+378 PVVGVFLFFYSRR
-392 SQKNPEDLKKIPLT
+392 LKKS
-406 PLPRV
+406 PLPPW
-411 IS
+411 

>member
-1 MGNQPSRNLGILT
+1 MDKNRGTLT
-14 VLVLA
+14 LAALVLA

-34 PELEALLGQSGLVPM
+34 PELEGLLGQSGLVPW

-60 GTFFYALFQL
+60 GTFFYAVFQL
-70 SDRYSPSQVFLWSSL
+70 ADRYSPSTVFLWSSL

-95 LIPLQLEWILG
+95 FAPLQLDWILG

-186 PNGPYRKPNPALN
+186 PDGPYRKPNPALN

-221 HMWEV
+221 HMWEL

-240 TQNTLSPA
+240 THHTLSPA
-248 TQSLWTFLLIGIGGI
+248 TQSLWTFVLIGIGGI
-263 SCAVG
+263 SCSVG
-268 GLISKK
+268 GLISQKL
-274 VGSGT
+274 GSGT
-279 VAMGSLIGSG
+279 VAMASLIGSG
-289 VCGLLLLLVPEFP
+289 VCGLILGVFPEFAFWAP
-302 MAAVFPFLLLW
+302 IPFLFVW
-313 GLLVTAD
+313 GLLLSPD

-356 QVTQFASGFLSP
+356 QFTQHLAGFLSP

-378 PVVGVFLFFSSRRF
+378 PMVGVFLFFSSRRF
-392 SQKNPEDLKKIPLT
+392 SRKNTVD
-406 PLPRV
+406 
-411 IS
+411 

>member
-1 MGNQPSRNLGILT
+1 MGNRPSPSPSRNLGILT

-25 LWFAGNAAA
+25 LWFAGNASA

-60 GTFFYALFQL
+60 GTFFYAVFQV
-70 SDRYSPSQVFLWSSL
+70 SDRYSPSRVFLWSSL
-85 AAGAVNVALL
+85 AAGAVNSALL
-95 LIPLQLEWILG
+95 LVPLQLEWILG

-143 ALVLGT
+143 ALVVGT

-186 PNGPYRKPNPALN
+186 PDGPYRKPNPALN

-221 HMWEV
+221 HMWEL

-232 LPLLLGFL
+232 LPLLLNFL

-248 TQSLWTFLLIGIGGI
+248 TQSLWTFVLIGIGGI
-263 SCAVG
+263 SCSLG
-268 GLISKK
+268 GLISQKH
-274 VGSGT
+274 GSGT
-279 VAMGSLIGSG
+279 VAMASLIGSG
-289 VCGLLLLLVPEFP
+289 TCGLILWVFPEFAFWAPISFLFVWGLLLSP
-302 MAAVFPFLLLW
+302 
-313 GLLVTAD
+313 D

-349 GLTIVSI
+349 GLTIISI
-356 QVTQFASGFLSP
+356 QFTHHLAGFLSP
-368 NQFIGLLCLG
+368 NQFIGLLCIG
-378 PVVGVFLFFSSRRF
+378 PVVGVVLFL
-392 SQKNPEDLKKIPLT
+392 KNPTNK
-406 PLPRV
+406 
-411 IS
+411 

>member
-1 MGNQPSRNLGILT
+1 MAKNRGVLT
-14 VLVLA
+14 LAALVLA
-19 QFMGTS
+19 QFLGTS

-34 PELEALLGQSGLVPM
+34 PELESLLGQSGLVPT

-60 GTFFYALFQL
+60 GTFFYAVFQL
-70 SDRYSPSQVFLWSSL
+70 ADRYSPSQVFLWSSL

-95 LIPLQLEWILG
+95 WVPLQLEWILG

-130 KGGLGVALGFLVG
+130 KSGLGVALGFLVG
-143 ALVLGT
+143 ALVIGT

-186 PNGPYRKPNPALN
+186 PDGPYRKPNPALN

-221 HMWEV
+221 HMWEI

-240 TQNTLSPA
+240 THHTLSPA
-248 TQSLWTFLLIGIGGI
+248 TQSLWTFVLIGIGGI

-268 GLISKK
+268 GLISQKL
-274 VGSGT
+274 GSGT
-279 VAMGSLIGSG
+279 VAMASLIGSG
-289 VCGLLLLLVPEFP
+289 VCGLVLLVFPEFAFWAP
-302 MAAVFPFLLLW
+302 LPFLFVW
-313 GLLVTAD
+313 GLLLSPD

-356 QVTQFASGFLSP
+356 QFTQHLAGFLSP

-378 PVVGVFLFFSSRRF
+378 PVMGVFLFFYSRGF
-392 SQKNPEDLKKIPLT
+392 SQKNTGD
-406 PLPRV
+406 
-411 IS
+411 

>member
-1 MGNQPSRNLGILT
+1 MGNRTSPSSNLRILT

-34 PELEALLGQSGLVPM
+34 PELESLLGQSGLVPM

-60 GTFFYALFQL
+60 GTFFYAVFQV
-70 SDRYSPSQVFLWSSL
+70 SDRYSPSRVFLWSSL

-95 LIPLQLEWILG
+95 LVPLQLDWILG

-143 ALVLGT
+143 ALVVGT

-157 LELDVSYRVLILVPA
+157 LELDVSYQMLILVPA
-172 GLACLGGLLVGIGI
+172 GLAGLGGLLVGIGI
-186 PNGPYRKPNPALN
+186 PDGPYRKPNPALN

-221 HMWEV
+221 HMWEL

-232 LPLLLGFL
+232 LPLLLDYL

-248 TQSLWTFLLIGIGGI
+248 TQSQWTFVLIGIGGI

-268 GLISKK
+268 GLISQKL
-274 VGSGT
+274 GSGT
-279 VAMGSLIGSG
+279 VAMASLIGSG
-289 VCGLLLLLVPEFP
+289 TCGLVLGIFPEFAFWAPIPFLFVWGLLLSP
-302 MAAVFPFLLLW
+302 
-313 GLLVTAD
+313 D
-320 SPQFSTLVAQSVAPE
+320 SPQFSTLVAQSVSPE

-356 QVTQFASGFLSP
+356 QFTQHLAGFLSP
-368 NQFIGLLCLG
+368 NQFIGLLCMG
-378 PVVGVFLFFSSRRF
+378 PVVGVILFL
-392 SQKNPEDLKKIPLT
+392 KNHTNK
-406 PLPRV
+406 
-411 IS
+411 